1 MKRPCC
7 PRARRHYSCLPRV
20 CLKDKEAMRETQT
33 PDAQLMQKKH
43 KKEGRKECWQTARGE
58 DTLHLFSSQ
67 HIWWQTQLWPPILLH
82 LTQNPWAAWGFF
94 LLLFLYL
101 HVIWSTNFYLIDF
114 YIIVLKTEQK
124 KNSKGI
130 SNTAVCLRDGAWFI
144 VLKKH

>member
-58 DTLHLFSSQ
+58 DTLHLFFSQ
-67 HIWWQTQLWPPILLH
+67 HIWWQTQLWPPILLR

-94 LLLFLYL
+94 VAFIYL
-101 HVIWSTNFYLIDF
+101 HVIWSTNFYLIDS

-130 SNTAVCLRDGAWFI
+130 SNTAVCLRDGAWFS